1 MFSAATSL
9 TTQPMRM
16 PSVFASRCERHV
28 VLPAPRNPESSDT
41 GVGDGGCTVAAE
53 TEAASKAHRSRAI
66 LVIIDVIVAV
76 PRFGERRS
84 PGALFVTPWRRNAPW
99 SLVSG
104 SVYGKRRLCEYRF
117 IGVTVMTSN
126 GGGAV
131 RTASV
136 QVVASESDRPNGA
149 SS

>member
-1 MFSAATSL
+1 M
-9 TTQPMRM
+9 
-16 PSVFASRCERHV
+16 E
-28 VLPAPRNPESSDT
+28 
-41 GVGDGGCTVAAE
+41 GVRGND
-53 TEAASKAHRSRAI
+53 
-66 LVIIDVIVAV
+66 
-76 PRFGERRS
+76 
-84 PGALFVTPWRRNAPW
+84 PW

-136 QVVASESDRPNGA
+136 QVVASENSDRPDGA
-149 SS
+149 SSLRPVLH